1 MARTPASGGGAPSR
15 AWIAKELFS
24 DEVQWCDLTDK
35 DQRMVIRR
43 QVSLQK
49 WKVGRSVGAVFST
62 DCHCDILTLEGND
75 PEPCSACQKLLS
87 LHAFQVA
94 IRCQIPDDKKMK
106 FVPKAYRDPD
116 LGQIYLKYHGV
127 WDLVEQVSE
136 DLPDDGQSPYLK
148 FAQRCADGTYKS
160 EMLTGMV
167 QALVLKQKRV
177 DAGKSSRNMKYD
189 SSFDQ
194 FC

>member
-1 MARTPASGGGAPSR
+1 
-15 AWIAKELFS
+15 
-24 DEVQWCDLTDK
+24 
-35 DQRMVIRR
+35 
-43 QVSLQK
+43 K

-62 DCHCDILTLEGND
+62 NCHRDILTLEGND
-75 PEPCSACQKLLS
+75 PEPCSACKKLLS

-94 IRCQIPDDKKMK
+94 IRRQIPDDKKMK

-127 WDLVEQVSE
+127 RELVEQVSE
-136 DLPDDGQSPYLK
+136 DSP
-148 FAQRCADGTYKS
+148 FAQGCADGTYKS
-160 EMLTGMV
+160 ETLTGMV

-177 DAGKSSRNMKYD
+177 DAGKSLRNMNYD

-194 FC
+194 FCDLLASISKWAYLTFQKHFGGRGLRSMR